1 MLLIVTAQAQFCLEG
16 NSIGKT
22 SLHTLFDGVA
32 GRVNEIIKELQHE
45 DIPCIIDGEVLLENL
60 EKTFVV
66 TLIRRG
72 LKLKIILERLDLNL

>member
-1 MLLIVTAQAQFCLEG
+1 MLLIVTAQAQFGLEG
-16 NSIGKT
+16 NSISQT
-22 SLHTLFDGVA
+22 TLHTLFDGVA
-32 GRVNEIIKELQHE
+32 GWVYKIIKEFQHE
-45 DIPCIIDGEVLLENL
+45 DVPCIIDGEILLENL